1 MRYRLGFLVVVLA
14 ALFSASAFAQ
24 KVTGSVTGTV
34 TDPQGAVVPGATV
47 TLTDV
52 GTNFARTATSSTAGS
67 YEFQELDP
75 GTYTVKVSKTG
86 FREYLATNVE
96 VHVSSVTRIDA
107 KMLVGS
113 MSEEVTVEAQ
123 GVQVNTENGEV
134 GNVINGNQVRELP
147 LNGRNFVQ
155 LTTLMPGAS
164 VAEGFDNK
172 SKGLMGGVDISFS
185 GAPSNANQ
193 WRVDGANNNDI
204 GSQRTILMY
213 PSIDG
218 IEEFKILR
226 NSYGPEYGGAG
237 GAQINI
243 VTKGGGNDYHGDL
256 FFFGRNDLL
265 NANGYFIGLKNCTSS
280 GDVRCNKQPLRRN
293 DYGYTFGGPI
303 VRDKVFFFWSEEWNV
318 ERRGAVRHDFVPS
331 AQERNGDF
339 SDLIP
344 ANCPAGISGGPGV
357 PNFPAGT
364 TSSQGVLTSGNV
376 SPVGQAFVSQ
386 TPLPTS
392 SVCGQYDWTA
402 QV

>member
-86 FREYLATNVE
+86 FREYLATKVE

-213 PSIDG
+213 PSIMA
-218 IEEFKILR
+218 LSMAAPAAR
-226 NSYGPEYGGAG
+226 R
-237 GAQINI
+237 
-243 VTKGGGNDYHGDL
+243 L
-256 FFFGRNDLL
+256 
-265 NANGYFIGLKNCTSS
+265 TSS
-280 GDVRCNKQPLRRN
+280 L
-293 DYGYTFGGPI
+293 
-303 VRDKVFFFWSEEWNV
+303 KVAAMIIMATCF
-318 ERRGAVRHDFVPS
+318 
-331 AQERNGDF
+331 
-339 SDLIP
+339 
-344 ANCPAGISGGPGV
+344 IS
-357 PNFPAGT
+357 AGT
-364 TSSQGVLTSGNV
+364 I
-376 SPVGQAFVSQ
+376 
-386 TPLPTS
+386 
-392 SVCGQYDWTA
+392 C
-402 QV
+402 